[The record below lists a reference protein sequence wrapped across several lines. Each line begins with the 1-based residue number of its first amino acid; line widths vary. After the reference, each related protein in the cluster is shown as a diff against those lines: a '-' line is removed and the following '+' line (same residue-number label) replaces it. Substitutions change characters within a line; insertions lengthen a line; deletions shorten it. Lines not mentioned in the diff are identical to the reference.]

1 MQSCAA
7 AFASRVMP
15 SLLLGEGQRACAY
28 FDHHRSTPRLAM
40 TTSVNN
46 LSSNK
51 LGGLPGLK
59 DSGSIKEPTLQ
70 RSESRK
76 SLSGPDGLQANSQ
89 SKGELGGS
97 LAPRSNINLLRKNSL
112 IQAQKREL
120 NAETVRDS
128 LIKSRDGK
136 NSDDGKAS
144 LLNDLHSSRLFQH
157 MQRTNSGNEDA
168 VISIAPPGNDD
179 APRQEP
185 AATSPSAP
193 PVPPPPP
200 PLPTPPPSPKE
211 PLSPPAGLEVYPPL
225 DLDENPPEMYPPINH
240 ENEGGQ
246 IYPLPTHM
254 DAGPPS
260 GTDYNSEPEMD
271 VDVDVHAHVDL
282 GSGHHGIEEELKP
295 DEKTQRLIR
304 MQEQQEANANALT
317 ELNVRIQE
325 QAAIRDVIAKMAE
338 ANRKTVE
345 AAAKAMVDAAP
356 K

>member
-1 MQSCAA
+1 
-7 AFASRVMP
+7 
-15 SLLLGEGQRACAY
+15 
-28 FDHHRSTPRLAM
+28 M

-76 SLSGPDGLQANSQ
+76 SLGGPDGLQANSQ

-112 IQAQKREL
+112 IQSQKREL
-120 NAETVRDS
+120 SAEAVRDS

-144 LLNDLHSSRLFQH
+144 LLNDLHSSPLFQK
-157 MQRTNSGNEDA
+157 MQKTNSGNEDA
-168 VISIAPPGNDD
+168 IITMTPPSKE
-179 APRQEP
+179 QVP
-185 AATSPSAP
+185 AEATEVPVSGP
-193 PVPPPPP
+193 PTPPPPP
-200 PLPTPPPSPKE
+200 PLPVKPSHSSPEEIKLGMDAPSPSDTDSDSETELDLDVHISTAPKNHDTHEEIDVHMEGPPPSD
-211 PLSPPAGLEVYPPL
+211 SGS
-225 DLDENPPEMYPPINH
+225 DDERDI
-240 ENEGGQ
+240 
-246 IYPLPTHM
+246 
-254 DAGPPS
+254 
-260 GTDYNSEPEMD
+260 
-271 VDVDVHAHVDL
+271 DVDVHINAGPGNQGFH
-282 GSGHHGIEEELKP
+282 EEIQV